1 MQQLSGW
8 IHAARL
14 RTLPLALS
22 SILMGG
28 FLAFINGSVN
38 TAALVLAIIVTILL
52 QVLSNFANDYGDFT
66 SGVDVKG
73 RVGPSRAL
81 QSGRITKDQMNKA
94 IILTSVFTFILGIL
108 LLMISN
114 LGRTGFITFLMIGIA
129 AIIAAI
135 TYTVGHRPYGYRGF

>member
-22 SILMGG
+22 DVCSSDL
-28 FLAFINGSVN
+28 LAIINGSVN
-38 TAALVLAIIVTILL
+38 YLAFILAIIVTTLL

-73 RVGPSRAL
+73 RIGPSRAL
-81 QSGRITKDQMNKA
+81 QSGRITQAQMKKG
-94 IILTSVFTFILGIL
+94 IILTSVLTFILGIL
-108 LLMISN
+108 LLLVSN
-114 LGRTGFITFLMIGIA
+114 LKIGRA
-129 AIIAAI
+129 S
-135 TYTVGHRPYGYRGF
+135 